1 MFTVPFIHISHILQ
15 VTLTAFYTEST
26 HFKRESL
33 VKHRESAKHKKC
45 RDKCVAKCPGSS
57 DSIVKAFYRHDAHV
71 GIWDII
77 VIVVLTMCDLTLSSI
92 LQKPNQK
99 PTESARIH
107 DVKSSG

>member
-1 MFTVPFIHISHILQ
+1 MIFRFLSNRYIESISKYYCRNVYSFCYSFMEILEMFTVPFIHISHILQ

-71 GIWDII
+71 GI
-77 VIVVLTMCDLTLSSI
+77 
-92 LQKPNQK
+92 
-99 PTESARIH
+99 
-107 DVKSSG
+107 